1 MRLTDLQTTIEL
13 LVEAHANVDGARDR
27 VAARHSIQK
36 SVITD
41 RVRRTEEFLGA
52 ELFGGPQRKEP
63 TRAGKF
69 VARRGPQLLSEI
81 AYFGDLVREEA
92 GEQ

>member
-1 MRLTDLQTTIEL
+1 MRLTDLETTIEL
-13 LVEAHANVDGARDR
+13 LVEANSNVDGARDR
-27 VAARHSIQK
+27 LAARHSIQK

-41 RVRRTEEFLGA
+41 RVKRTEDFFGA
-52 ELFGGPQRKEP
+52 ELFGGPQRKTP

-69 VARRGPQLLSEI
+69 VARRGPQLLAEI
-81 AYFGDLVREEA
+81 VYFGELVREDA